1 MDGVTSRWVVG
12 RHMNGLKDEGSTNG
26 WVKKKEGGVSG
37 CEGREAAGAKEQLG
51 G

>member
-1 MDGVTSRWVVG
+1 MDGLRE
-12 RHMNGLKDEGSTNG
+12 RE
-26 WVKKKEGGVSG
+26 EGGIRG